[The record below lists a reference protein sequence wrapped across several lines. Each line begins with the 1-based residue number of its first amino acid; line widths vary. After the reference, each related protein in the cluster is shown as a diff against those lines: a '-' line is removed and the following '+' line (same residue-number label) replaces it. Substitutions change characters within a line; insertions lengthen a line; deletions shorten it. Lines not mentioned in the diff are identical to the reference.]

1 MVTANQTHVRRAQE
15 QFQAFRGKWT
25 DTYGIACVKN
35 RIATFPPDCPQGN
48 LKRRQIAV
56 DIR

>member
-25 DTYGIACVKN
+25 NTYGIACVKN
-35 RIATFPPDCPQGN
+35 RIGIFLFNCPQGN
-48 LKRRQIAV
+48 LKCRQITV
-56 DIR
+56 DIC